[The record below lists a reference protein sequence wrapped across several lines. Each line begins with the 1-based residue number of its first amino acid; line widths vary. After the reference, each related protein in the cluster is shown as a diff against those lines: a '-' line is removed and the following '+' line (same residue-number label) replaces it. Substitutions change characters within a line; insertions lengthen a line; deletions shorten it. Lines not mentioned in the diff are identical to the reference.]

1 MRKDIFKKFRIISKS
16 GFLASSLLNIGAMN
30 SGKKINNKNSIN
42 LTNNLKINN
51 IKKQE
56 INDEQILEL
65 FRKSLNKTLDEY
77 INNCKNTNI
86 SPKFVIKKDFFHSFI
101 ILSKIFNTDSYE
113 KESTYNKIKCFHRI
127 LHEKDFLD
135 NFKNLNDFNDIDTFL
150 NISNFGIFKYEST
163 IKNFDQNSQSYYFFN
178 QNKNPNELFTYSGC
192 WEEKFFE
199 NKFNENLNNLSD
211 NIIDEINSLIKE
223 IIGKGFRISKK
234 IYNNCDPLEISKK
247 INKEN
252 KIKEGK
258 YIEIDEEEKKY
269 LKKFKNYYFMFY
281 SINFIIDYFKNN
293 FPNIYNF
300 HELFLKKAK
309 LNKFSIKDAKEYE
322 DNSFDGKCNV
332 FTKNIYGQYVP
343 FSIYFNTENIL
354 KKDSNL
360 EIFTIVV
367 HEFCHFIINTFSY
380 TILKECEIEY
390 KPSESKQL
398 GINKSNQLQKLKK
411 LEYILFS
418 KLKDILNDKKQFEN
432 GLKKVSC
439 YLSNSYKEED
449 YLELLTCCL
458 SDYIMNGVFDNIDTF
473 IKSIINVNN
482 DNEELK
488 NLKTEFFFNKDKIH
502 EEITFNFS
510 NEKIINSSTEIGK
523 NLFKFLKNYDK
534 ILTKA
539 KVDEILKEVEDL
551 EIEEDKTNYIEKSDL
566 KD

>member
-42 LTNNLKINN
+42 LTNNLKNSIDLTNNLKINN

-322 DNSFDGKCNV
+322 DNSFD
-332 FTKNIYGQYVP
+332 
-343 FSIYFNTENIL
+343 
-354 KKDSNL
+354 
-360 EIFTIVV
+360 
-367 HEFCHFIINTFSY
+367 
-380 TILKECEIEY
+380 
-390 KPSESKQL
+390 
-398 GINKSNQLQKLKK
+398 
-411 LEYILFS
+411 
-418 KLKDILNDKKQFEN
+418 
-432 GLKKVSC
+432 
-439 YLSNSYKEED
+439 
-449 YLELLTCCL
+449 
-458 SDYIMNGVFDNIDTF
+458 
-473 IKSIINVNN
+473 
-482 DNEELK
+482 
-488 NLKTEFFFNKDKIH
+488 
-502 EEITFNFS
+502 
-510 NEKIINSSTEIGK
+510 
-523 NLFKFLKNYDK
+523 
-534 ILTKA
+534 
-539 KVDEILKEVEDL
+539 
-551 EIEEDKTNYIEKSDL
+551 
-566 KD
+566 